1 MTIIRT
7 FRNQSASAPSS
18 ANAVLHGDCITRMAG
33 LPSNTADLILTDPPY
48 LVSYR
53 DRDGRTVAN
62 DDNTDW
68 LKPAFAQ
75 MHRVLKDDSFCV
87 SFYGWQATGLFLDAA
102 REAGFRVA
110 GHMVFVKKYASSKRY
125 LAHHHEQAF
134 LFAKGRPGRE
144 LDPMSDVMGWAYTG
158 NKHHPTQKPV
168 EPLAQIIQAFTA
180 PGDLV
185 LDPFCGSGSTL
196 VAAKSCGR
204 LALGIELDADH
215 CTTARRRL
223 AQAHQAAQA
232 A

>member
-1 MTIIRT
+1 MSIIRT
-7 FRNQSASAPSS
+7 FRNHPAAGSAS
-18 ANAVLHGDCITRMAG
+18 ANAVLHGDCIHRMAS
-33 LPSNTADLILTDPPY
+33 LPSATADLILTDPPY

-53 DRDGRTVAN
+53 DRTGRTVAN
-62 DDNTDW
+62 DDNADW

-102 REAGFRVA
+102 REAGFHVA
-110 GHMVFVKKYASSKRY
+110 GHMVFVKKYASSRRY

-134 LFAKGRPGRE
+134 LFAKGRPGR
-144 LDPMSDVMGWAYTG
+144 DFAPISDVLGWAYTG
-158 NKHHPTQKPV
+158 NTLHPTQKPV

-196 VAAKSCGR
+196 AAAQQCNR
-204 LALGIELDADH
+204 LWLGIELDANH
-215 CTTARRRL
+215 CATARKRL
-223 AQAHQAAQA
+223 ASAVQDAA
-232 A
+232 